1 MAPLMDQRGNVRY
14 YVGAQIDITRLL
26 EGGKGLESLKQL
38 LDQEKEAANIAVS
51 TDSKPSLRM
60 LRELGG
66 LLNEEEADIVRQR
79 NVRVRRGSTSSSAS
93 TSTRAATSSG
103 RRFIG
108 MEDSDDNLWPAKR
121 YGPEGRLPGVYQNYL
136 LVRPYPSLRIIFTS
150 PALRI
155 PGLSQSKLMDR
166 IGGPQYVREGLM
178 EALAQGS
185 SVTAKVSWLTQNL
198 RSHPTPT
205 SDTASTS
212 GPDQQAPL
220 ESRPRWI
227 HCTPL
232 LGSDSKPGV
241 YMIVMV
247 DKEEITGTLNARQNI
262 VPPVVRSRDL
272 TREAWSHREASAG
285 TSAARFTSTKLYTD
299 YLRRE
304 GTVSEDSS
312 YTRRATPNA
321 NRVSLEEDIRLGKV
335 NSGLARIGLSDEGR
349 PGSSAAVRQQSRAGN
364 EGNEAEQ
371 LELRHAHNVS
381 MGVGPPTPY
390 RKRSPATELDI

>member
-26 EGGKGLESLKQL
+26 EGGKGLESFKQL
-38 LDQEKEAANIAVS
+38 LDQEKEAANMADF
-51 TDSKPSLRM
+51 TENKPSLRM

-66 LLNEEEADIVRQR
+66 LLNEEEADVVRQR

-93 TSTRAATSSG
+93 TSTRTAASTG

-108 MEDSDDNLWPAKR
+108 MEETSDDNLWPARR

-136 LVRPYPSLRIIFTS
+136 LVRPYPSLRILFTS
-150 PALRI
+150 PTLRI
-155 PGLSQSKLMDR
+155 PGLSQSRLMDR

-198 RSHPTPT
+198 RSHSADTTTSTP
-205 SDTASTS
+205 D
-212 GPDQQAPL
+212 PQAYL

-247 DKEEITGTLNARQNI
+247 DKEEITGTLNARQNA

-272 TREAWSHREASAG
+272 TREAGLYREASTG
-285 TSAARFTSTKLYTD
+285 TSAARFTSTKLYAD

-304 GTVSEDSS
+304 GTVSENSS
-312 YTRRATPNA
+312 YTRRGTPNA
-321 NRVSLEEDIRLGKV
+321 NRASLEEDVRLGKV
-335 NSGLARIGLSDEGR
+335 NSGLARMGLSDEGR
-349 PGSSAAVRQQSRAGN
+349 PGSSAASRSQSRARN
-364 EGNEAEQ
+364 DAEQ
-371 LELRHAHNVS
+371 PELRHAHNFP